1 MVLVDKVIHPR
12 IMCDNVVA
20 TPVNIHGNPC
30 AAGISA
36 TPSSNDIGTI
46 KLLQAASDELGA
58 LRRL

>member
-1 MVLVDKVIHPR
+1 MALADKVIHSR
-12 IMCDNVVA
+12 IVCENVVA
-20 TPVNIHGNPC
+20 TPANIHGNPF

-58 LRRL
+58 LRKL

>member
-1 MVLVDKVIHPR
+1 
-12 IMCDNVVA
+12 MCDNVVA

-36 TPSSNDIGTI
+36 TPSSNDSGTN
-46 KLLQAASDELGA
+46 KLLQAAIEELGV

>member
-1 MVLVDKVIHPR
+1 MALADTVIHPR
-12 IMCDNVVA
+12 IVCENVVA
-20 TPVNIHGNPC
+20 TPVDIHGNPC

-36 TPSSNDIGTI
+36 TSSSNDIGTI